1 MFHRFVSNKIK
12 VTFQSNNILWVHQ
25 YLWVKW
31 KSKCKNAF
39 MFIANGYIIQ
49 YVFNILHIND
59 FFIRE
64 STQQRNLR
72 KLAFTDYWW
81 NHDVLSILI
90 NIENVNKLFYD
101 FFHRK
106 RSQLTCIISSFQICM
121 VSYQN
126 RIQDVK
132 LKGTPVVGSGS
143 GGRLETG
150 VTGV

>member
-25 YLWVKW
+25 YLWVEW

-90 NIENVNKLFYD
+90 NIENVNKLFDD

-106 RSQLTCIISSFQICM
+106 FSVNFPNLHGFLSESDPGCEVKGDASCRQWIWGPPWDWGHRS
-121 VSYQN
+121 
-126 RIQDVK
+126 
-132 LKGTPVVGSGS
+132 
-143 GGRLETG
+143 LEIL
-150 VTGV
+150 